1 MCGIVGYIGNNN
13 AKTIVMDGL
22 RRLEYRGYDSAGV
35 SLFNPDTNGFELIKK
50 KGRIANLEAALPG
63 YSTPIA
69 IGHTRWATHGKVSQE
84 NAHPHVSASGRF
96 TIVHNGVIDN
106 HMELRKRYL
115 EHVEFKSQ
123 TDSEVIVE
131 LIDLFSKNLSTDSAI
146 RKTLS
151 ALEGSYALLVMD
163 NTDPFTM
170 YGAKHKSPLLL
181 GKGEEGMVIGSDM
194 MALIDVADNY
204 LALDDETLVRM
215 DTKNFTLYNIDGD
228 VLPYKLSKLEVDE
241 IDSDKGE
248 FDHFML
254 KEIHEQPAVLRRI
267 IGEYFNE
274 THIRIDDALIHSI
287 ASRDR
292 IYILAAGTS
301 MHAGLVGKTLI
312 EKLTDIPVEVH
323 VASEFAYD
331 PPKLTANPQFIM
343 ISQSGE
349 TADLRAC
356 LMNLKKDAHPT
367 LTLTN
372 VKTSTLA
379 READHFL
386 QLFAGPEI
394 AVASTKAYTAQI
406 AVLAILGYA
415 LSAQSFDLKREL
427 SEVAIAMEDFLSKSN
442 SIESDV
448 KTLLTKRNAFYIGR
462 GLDNKVCMEAALKLK
477 EISYIQTEGFA
488 AGELK
493 HGTIALIEEDTPV
506 IAIIAN
512 EKTAE
517 NTRSN
522 LSEVESR
529 GAKTYT
535 IALESVAHDD
545 DDIVLNNVSPLLS
558 PLITVI
564 PTQLIAY
571 YAALHRD
578 LDIDK
583 PRNLAKSVTVE

>member
-1 MCGIVGYIGNNN
+1 MCGIVGYIGNDN
-13 AKTIVMDGL
+13 AKKIVMDGL

-35 SLFNPDTNGFELIKK
+35 SLFNPQTESFELIKK
-50 KGRIANLEAALPG
+50 KGRIATLQAALPD
-63 YSTPIA
+63 YETPIA
-69 IGHTRWATHGKVSQE
+69 IGHTRWATHGKVSEE
-84 NAHPHVSASGRF
+84 NAHPHTSSSERF

-106 HMELRKRYL
+106 HLDLRKRYL
-115 EHVEFKSQ
+115 ENVEFKSE
-123 TDSEVIVE
+123 TDSEVIAE
-131 LIDLFSKNLSTDSAI
+131 LIEYFAKTMSTEASI

-151 ALEGSYALLVMD
+151 VLEGSYALLVMD
-163 NTDPFTM
+163 NLDPWTM
-170 YGAKHKSPLLL
+170 YGAKYKSPLLL
-181 GKGEEGMVIGSDM
+181 GKGEKGMVIGSDM

-204 LALDDETLVRM
+204 LALDDLTMVRM
-215 DTKNFTLYNIDGD
+215 DPKNFTLYDLQGE
-228 VLPYKLSKLEVDE
+228 VLPYTLSTLELDAF
-241 IDSDKGE
+241 DSDKGE
-248 FDHFML
+248 FDHFMM

-267 IGEYFNE
+267 VGKYFNE
-274 THIRIDDALIHSI
+274 THIRINEDLITSV

-301 MHAGLVGKTLI
+301 MHAGLVGKNLI
-312 EKLTDIPVEVH
+312 EGFTDIPVEVH

-331 PPKLTANPQFIM
+331 PPKLTKNPQFIM

-356 LMNLKKDAHPT
+356 LMNLKKENHPT
-367 LTLTN
+367 LTITN

-379 READHFL
+379 READAYL

-406 AVLAILGYA
+406 AVLAILAYA
-415 LSAQSFDLKREL
+415 LSAQTFDLKREL
-427 SEVAIAMEDFLSKSN
+427 SEVAIAMEDFLSKS
-442 SIESDV
+442 EVLEEDV

-462 GLDNKVCMEAALKLK
+462 GIDYKVCMEAALKLK

-512 EKTAE
+512 KKTSE

-529 GAKTYT
+529 GALTYT
-535 IALESVAHDD
+535 IALESVARDD
-545 DDIVLNNVSPLLS
+545 DDIVLSNVSPLLS

>member
-1 MCGIVGYIGNNN
+1 MN
-13 AKTIVMDGL
+13 GL

-35 SLFNPDTNGFELIKK
+35 SLYNPETETFELIKK
-50 KGRIANLEAALPG
+50 KGRIATLEAALPL
-63 YSTPIA
+63 YETPIA
-69 IGHTRWATHGKVSQE
+69 IGHTRWATHGRVSEE
-84 NAHPHVSASGRF
+84 NAHPHTSSSGRF

-106 HMELRKRYL
+106 HLDLRKRYL
-115 EHVEFKSQ
+115 KDVTFKSE
-123 TDSEVIVE
+123 TDSEVIAC
-131 LIDLFSKNLSTDSAI
+131 LIEYFSSTMSTEASI

-151 ALEGSYALLVMD
+151 VLEGSYALLVMD
-163 NTDPFTM
+163 SDDPWTM
-170 YGAKHKSPLLL
+170 FGAKNKSPLLL
-181 GKGEEGMVIGSDM
+181 GKGEKGMVIGSDM

-204 LALDDETLVRM
+204 LALDDLTMVRM
-215 DTKNFTLYNIDGD
+215 DKKNFTLYNLEGE
-228 VLPYKLSKLEVDE
+228 VLPYALSELELDAF
-241 IDSDKGE
+241 DSDKGE
-248 FDHFML
+248 FDHFMM

-274 THIRIDDALIHSI
+274 THIRIDDALIESM

-301 MHAGLVGKTLI
+301 MHAGLVGKNLI
-312 EKLTDIPVEVH
+312 ESLTDIPVEVH

-331 PPKLTANPQFIM
+331 PPKLTKNPQFIL

-356 LMNLKKDAHPT
+356 LMNIKKENLPT
-367 LTLTN
+367 LTITN

-379 READHFL
+379 READAYL

-406 AVLAILGYA
+406 AVLAILAYA
-415 LSAQSFDLKREL
+415 LSAQTFDLKREL
-427 SEVAIAMEDFLSKSN
+427 SEVAIAMEDFLSKSDTL
-442 SIESDV
+442 EEDV

-462 GLDNKVCMEAALKLK
+462 GIDYKVCMEAALKLK

-512 EKTAE
+512 KKTSE

-529 GAKTYT
+529 GALTYT
-535 IALESVAHDD
+535 IALESVARDD
-545 DDIVLNNVSPLLS
+545 DDVVLGNVSPLLS
-558 PLITVI
+558 PLITVL

-571 YAALHRD
+571 YAALHRN

>member
-1 MCGIVGYIGNNN
+1 MCGIVGYIGNDN
-13 AKTIVMDGL
+13 AKKIVMDGL
-22 RRLEYRGYDSAGV
+22 KRLEYRGYDSAGV
-35 SLFNPDTNGFELIKK
+35 SLYSPKTETFELIKK
-50 KGRIANLEAALPG
+50 KGRIAALQEALPE
-63 YSTPIA
+63 YETPIA
-69 IGHTRWATHGKVSQE
+69 IGHTRWATHGKVSKE
-84 NAHPHVSASGRF
+84 NAHPHVSSNERF
-96 TIVHNGVIDN
+96 TVVHNGVIDN
-106 HMELRKRYL
+106 HLELRKRYL
-115 EHVEFKSQ
+115 KNVEFKSE
-123 TDSEVIVE
+123 TDSEVVAC
-131 LIDLFSKNLSTDSAI
+131 LIEYFSKNMSTEASI

-151 ALEGSYALLVMD
+151 VLEGSYALLV
-163 NTDPFTM
+163 TDSEDPWTM
-170 YGAKHKSPLLL
+170 YGAKNKSPLLL
-181 GKGEEGMVIGSDM
+181 GKGDKGMVIGSDM

-204 LALDDETLVRM
+204 LALDDLTMVRM
-215 DTKNFTLYNIDGD
+215 DKKNFTLYDLQGE
-228 VLPYKLSKLEVDE
+228 VLPYKLAKLELDDF
-241 IDSDKGE
+241 DSDMGE
-248 FDHFML
+248 FDHFMM

-274 THIRIDDALIHSI
+274 THIRMDKDLVTSM

-301 MHAGLVGKTLI
+301 MHAGLVGKNLI
-312 EKLTDIPVEVH
+312 ESLTDIPTEVH

-331 PPKLTANPQFIM
+331 PPKLTKNPQFIL

-356 LMNLKKDAHPT
+356 LMNLKKENHPT
-367 LTLTN
+367 LTITN

-379 READHFL
+379 READDYL

-406 AVLAILGYA
+406 AVLAILAYA
-415 LSAQSFDLKREL
+415 LSAQTFDLKREL
-427 SEVAIAMEDFLSKSN
+427 SEVAIAMEDFLSKSDVL
-442 SIESDV
+442 EEDV
-448 KTLLTKRNAFYIGR
+448 KKLLTKRNAFYIGR
-462 GLDNKVCMEAALKLK
+462 GIDHKVCMEAALKLK

-493 HGTIALIEEDTPV
+493 HGTIALIEENTPV

-512 EKTAE
+512 KKTSE

-529 GAKTYT
+529 GALTYT
-535 IALESVAHDD
+535 IALESVARDD
-545 DDIVLNNVSPLLS
+545 DDIVLSNVSPLLS

-571 YAALHRD
+571 YAALHRN

>member
-1 MCGIVGYIGNNN
+1 MCGIVGYIGYDN
-13 AKTIVMDGL
+13 ARTIVMNGL

-35 SLFNPDTNGFELIKK
+35 SLYNPKTETFELIKK
-50 KGRIANLEAALPG
+50 KGRIATLEAALPL
-63 YSTPIA
+63 YETPIA
-69 IGHTRWATHGKVSQE
+69 IGHTRWATHGRVSEE
-84 NAHPHVSASGRF
+84 NAHPHTSSSGRF

-106 HMELRKRYL
+106 HLDLRKRYL
-115 EHVEFKSQ
+115 KDVTFKSE
-123 TDSEVIVE
+123 TDSEVIAC
-131 LIDLFSKNLSTDSAI
+131 LIEYFSSTMSTEASI

-151 ALEGSYALLVMD
+151 VLEGSYALLVMD
-163 NTDPFTM
+163 SDDPWTM
-170 YGAKHKSPLLL
+170 FGAKNKSPLLL
-181 GKGEEGMVIGSDM
+181 GKGEKGMVIGSDM

-204 LALDDETLVRM
+204 LALDDLTMVRM
-215 DTKNFTLYNIDGD
+215 DQKNFTLDNLEGE
-228 VLPYKLSKLEVDE
+228 VLPYTLSELELDAF
-241 IDSDKGE
+241 DSDKGE
-248 FDHFML
+248 FDHFMM

-274 THIRIDDALIHSI
+274 THIRIDDALIESM

-301 MHAGLVGKTLI
+301 MHAGLVGKNLI
-312 EKLTDIPVEVH
+312 ESLTDIPVEVH

-331 PPKLTANPQFIM
+331 PPKLTKNPQFIL

-356 LMNLKKDAHPT
+356 LMNIKKENLPT
-367 LTLTN
+367 LTITN

-379 READHFL
+379 READAYL

-406 AVLAILGYA
+406 AVLAILAYA
-415 LSAQSFDLKREL
+415 LSAQTFDLKREL
-427 SEVAIAMEDFLSKSN
+427 SEVAIAMEDFLSKSDTL
-442 SIESDV
+442 EEDV

-462 GLDNKVCMEAALKLK
+462 GIDYKVCMEAALKLK

-512 EKTAE
+512 KKTSE

-529 GAKTYT
+529 GALTYT
-535 IALESVAHDD
+535 IALESVARDD
-545 DDIVLNNVSPLLS
+545 DDVVLGNVSPLLS
-558 PLITVI
+558 PLITVL

-571 YAALHRD
+571 YAALHRN

>member
-50 KGRIANLEAALPG
+50 KGRIVNLEAALPG

>member
-1 MCGIVGYIGNNN
+1 MCGIVGYIGNDN
-13 AKTIVMDGL
+13 ARTIVMNGL

-35 SLFNPDTNGFELIKK
+35 SLYNPETETFELIKK
-50 KGRIANLEAALPG
+50 KGRIATLEAALPE
-63 YSTPIA
+63 YETPIA
-69 IGHTRWATHGKVSQE
+69 IGHTRWATHGRVSEE
-84 NAHPHVSASGRF
+84 NAHPHTSSSGRF

-106 HMELRKRYL
+106 HLDLRKRYL
-115 EHVEFKSQ
+115 KDVTFKSE
-123 TDSEVIVE
+123 TDSEVIAC
-131 LIDLFSKNLSTDSAI
+131 LIEYFSSTMSTEASI

-151 ALEGSYALLVMD
+151 VLEGSYALLVMD
-163 NTDPFTM
+163 SDDPWTM
-170 YGAKHKSPLLL
+170 FGAKNKSPLLL
-181 GKGEEGMVIGSDM
+181 GKGEKGMVIGSDM

-204 LALDDETLVRM
+204 LALDDLTMVRM
-215 DTKNFTLYNIDGD
+215 DQKNFTLYNLEGE
-228 VLPYKLSKLEVDE
+228 VLPYALSELELDAF
-241 IDSDKGE
+241 DSDKGE
-248 FDHFML
+248 FDHFMM

-274 THIRIDDALIHSI
+274 THIRIDDALIESM

-301 MHAGLVGKTLI
+301 MHAGLVGKNLI
-312 EKLTDIPVEVH
+312 ESLTDIPVEVH

-331 PPKLTANPQFIM
+331 PPKLTKNPQFIL

-356 LMNLKKDAHPT
+356 LMNIKKENLPT
-367 LTLTN
+367 LTITN

-379 READHFL
+379 READAYL

-406 AVLAILGYA
+406 AVLAILAYA
-415 LSAQSFDLKREL
+415 LSAQTFDLKREL
-427 SEVAIAMEDFLSKSN
+427 SEVAIAMEDFLSKSDTL
-442 SIESDV
+442 EEDV

-462 GLDNKVCMEAALKLK
+462 GIDYKVCMEAALKLK

-512 EKTAE
+512 KKTSE

-529 GAKTYT
+529 GALTYT
-535 IALESVAHDD
+535 IALESVARDD
-545 DDIVLNNVSPLLS
+545 DDVVLGNVSPLLS
-558 PLITVI
+558 PLITVL

-571 YAALHRD
+571 YAALHRN